1 MNAIFKLP
9 LSARLALLL
18 LILFGLW
25 QLLDSNQPTET
36 RQADVERTSDYAMTG
51 FELTIMDAQGRPSR
65 VIRGDEMAHY
75 PDDDSTEIINPD
87 ADFISPDGD
96 DWHAVSEHGKTH
108 GKGEHIV
115 LTGNVIITNVDQP
128 AIKLLTDKLH
138 LDTEQDTAYTDLPV
152 LMRSPRG
159 DTHSIGMHAVL
170 NEKTVNLHSQVK
182 GKYDAPPAD

>member
-25 QLLDSNQPTET
+25 QLLDKNQSTQT
-36 RQADVERTSDYAMTG
+36 REAQVERTSDYAMTD
-51 FELTIMDAQGRPSR
+51 FELTIMDAEGRPSR

-87 ADFISPDGD
+87 ADFISPDAD
-96 DWHAVSEHGKTH
+96 DWHVVSEHGKTH
-108 GKGEHIV
+108 GEGEHIV
-115 LTGNVIITNVDQP
+115 LTGNVIITNIDQP
-128 AIKLLTDKLH
+128 EIQLLTDVLN
-138 LDTEQDTAYTDLPV
+138 LDTVKDTAYTDRPV
-152 LMRSPRG
+152 LMRSPKG

-182 GKYDAPPAD
+182 GKYDAPPTD